1 MVPSGSDRGSSKEL
15 GLLELSK
22 QERSHSVPSYFFKP
36 LLDNFGHNKMSN
48 LKRKAEQLQESRS
61 QGSSDLLSDAGSQL
75 SN

>member
-15 GLLELSK
+15 DLLELSK
-22 QERSHSVPSYFFKP
+22 QERSHSVQYFFKP